1 MENIPNGVE
10 AAGARAVSEIRPDES
25 TSDVP
30 RFSIL
35 MWPSKFELNQGVVI
49 EGTMTIPPRLNS
61 WKGAAGVFD

>member
-1 MENIPNGVE
+1 VGEHG
-10 AAGARAVSEIRPDES
+10 RLTEIFGLTRN

-49 EGTMTIPPRLNS
+49 EGTMTNS
-61 WKGAAGVFD
+61 ALV